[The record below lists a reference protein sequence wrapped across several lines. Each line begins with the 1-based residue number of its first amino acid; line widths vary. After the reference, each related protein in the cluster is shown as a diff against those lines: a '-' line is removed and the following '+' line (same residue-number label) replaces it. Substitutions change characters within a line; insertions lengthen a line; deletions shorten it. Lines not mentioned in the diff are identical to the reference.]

1 MEAHW
6 PLENMIKY
14 NPKKWFLPIVQF
26 HKSDTL
32 RILFPSM
39 IVIGIYTAIVT
50 YIALNA
56 LDIKAVSTTAVH
68 ALLGT
73 VLGLVLVFR
82 SNSAYERWWEGRKLW
97 GALVNESRSIAI
109 KINTFLPD
117 TETKPRI
124 FFAKSIA
131 NYVYAL
137 KGHLRNKVNLSEI
150 EDTESLTLEDL
161 GQAKHVPNIIANSI
175 YGQIIHLYRQKFISG
190 EQLIILDKEI
200 KSFTDIVGACERIKN
215 TPIPYSYSMFMK
227 KFIFIYTMTMPLGF
241 ITTFAYWTIP
251 IVMLVFY
258 ILVSIE
264 LIAEEIEDPFGMD
277 SNDLPMEEMSL
288 RIKHNV
294 REILLKKDILVHT
307 KPNSPHQVAQA

>member
-1 MEAHW
+1 
-6 PLENMIKY
+6 MIKY

-32 RILFPSM
+32 RVLFPSM
-39 IVIGIYTAIVT
+39 LVIGLYTGIVT
-50 YIALNA
+50 YIALNE
-56 LDIKAVSTTAVH
+56 LDLKSVSTTAMH
-68 ALLGT
+68 ALVGT

-97 GALVNESRSIAI
+97 GSLINESRSTSI
-109 KINTFLPD
+109 KLNAFLLVTD
-117 TETKPRI
+117 SKSRI
-124 FFAKSIA
+124 FFTKSIA
-131 NYVYAL
+131 NYVYAM
-137 KGHLRNKVNLSEI
+137 KGHLRGKVVLSEM
-150 EDTESLTLEDL
+150 EDTESLSVEELS
-161 GQAKHVPNIIANSI
+161 QAKHIPNIIASSI
-175 YGQIIHLYRQKFISG
+175 YTYVVQLYQQKYISG

-251 IVMLVFY
+251 IVMFVFY

-264 LIAEEIEDPFGMD
+264 LIAEEIEDPFGVD

-294 REILLKKDILVHT
+294 REILLRKEILLHVKTSSH
-307 KPNSPHQVAQA
+307 PVVQA

>member
-1 MEAHW
+1 
-6 PLENMIKY
+6 MIKY

-39 IVIGIYTAIVT
+39 VVIGIYTATAT
-50 YIALNA
+50 YIALNV

-97 GALVNESRSIAI
+97 GSLINECRSISI
-109 KINTFLPD
+109 KVNVFLPG
-117 TETKPRI
+117 TEMKSRI

-131 NYVYAL
+131 NYVYAM
-137 KGHLRNKVNLSEI
+137 KGHLRGKVNLSEI
-150 EDTESLTLEDL
+150 EDTEGLTVEELS
-161 GQAKHVPNIIANSI
+161 QAKHVPNMIANSI
-175 YGQIIHLYRQKFISG
+175 YSHIIWLYHQKFISG

-251 IVMLVFY
+251 VVMFVFY

-277 SNDLPMEEMSL
+277 SNDLPMEEMAL

-294 REILLKKDILVHT
+294 REILLGKELLVHV
-307 KPNSPHQVAQA
+307 KPGNQIVQT

>member
-1 MEAHW
+1 
-6 PLENMIKY
+6 MIKY
-14 NPKKWFLPIVQF
+14 NPKKWFLPIIQF

-39 IVIGIYTAIVT
+39 IIIGIYTAIVT
-50 YIALNA
+50 YIALNE
-56 LDIKAVSTTAVH
+56 LDLKGVSTTAMH
-68 ALLGT
+68 ALVGT

-97 GALVNESRSIAI
+97 GSLINESRSVSI
-109 KINTFLPD
+109 KLNAFLPG
-117 TETKPRI
+117 TESKSRI

-131 NYVYAL
+131 NYVYAM
-137 KGHLRNKVNLSEI
+137 KGHLRGKVNLSEI
-150 EDTESLTLEDL
+150 EDTDNLPVEALS
-161 GQAKHVPNIIANSI
+161 QAKHIPNMIASSI
-175 YGQIIHLYRQKFISG
+175 YAHVVHMYQQKFISG

-200 KSFTDIVGACERIKN
+200 KAFTDIVGACERIKN

-251 IVMLVFY
+251 IVMFVFY

-264 LIAEEIEDPFGMD
+264 LIAEEIEDPFGLD

-294 REILLKKDILVHT
+294 REILLGKEILLHV
-307 KPNSPHQVAQA
+307 KPGSHPVVQV

>member
-1 MEAHW
+1 
-6 PLENMIKY
+6 MIKY
-14 NPKKWFLPIVQF
+14 NPKKWFIPITQF

-32 RILFPSM
+32 RILLPSM
-39 IVIGIYTAIVT
+39 AVIGLYTALVT
-50 YIALNA
+50 YIALNV
-56 LDIKAVSTTAVH
+56 LEIKSGSTTVLH

-97 GALVNESRSIAI
+97 GSLVNESRSIAI
-109 KINTFLPD
+109 KINAFLPD
-117 TETKPRI
+117 TESKSRV

-131 NYVYAL
+131 NYVYTL
-137 KGHLRNKVNLSEI
+137 KGHLRGKVNLSEV
-150 EDTESLTLEDL
+150 EATESLSIEDL
-161 GQAKHVPNIIANSI
+161 SQVKHIPNIIANSI
-175 YGQIIHLYRQKFISG
+175 YTKVIHLYQQHLISG

-241 ITTFAYWTIP
+241 ITTFNYWTIP
-251 IVMLVFY
+251 IVMFVFY
-258 ILVSIE
+258 VLVSIE

-294 REILLKKDILVHT
+294 REILLGKDIIVYT
-307 KPNSPHQVAQA
+307 KASGHSVVEA

>member
-1 MEAHW
+1 
-6 PLENMIKY
+6 MIKY

-32 RILFPSM
+32 RVLFPSM
-39 IVIGIYTAIVT
+39 LVIGLYTGIVT
-50 YIALNA
+50 YIALNE
-56 LDIKAVSTTAVH
+56 LDLKSVSTTAMH
-68 ALLGT
+68 ALVGT

-97 GALVNESRSIAI
+97 GSLINESRSTSI
-109 KINTFLPD
+109 KLNAFLPVTD
-117 TETKPRI
+117 SKSRI
-124 FFAKSIA
+124 FFTKSIA
-131 NYVYAL
+131 NYVYAM
-137 KGHLRNKVNLSEI
+137 KGHLRGKVVLSEM
-150 EDTESLTLEDL
+150 EDTESLSVEELS
-161 GQAKHVPNIIANSI
+161 QAKHIPNIIASSI
-175 YGQIIHLYRQKFISG
+175 YTYVVQLYQQKYISG

-251 IVMLVFY
+251 IVMFVFY

-264 LIAEEIEDPFGMD
+264 LIAEEIEDPFGVD

-294 REILLKKDILVHT
+294 REILLRKEILLHVKTSSH
-307 KPNSPHQVAQA
+307 PVVQA

>member
-1 MEAHW
+1 
-6 PLENMIKY
+6 MIKY
-14 NPKKWFLPIVQF
+14 NPKKWFLPIFQF

-39 IVIGIYTAIVT
+39 VVIGIYTATVT
-50 YIALNA
+50 YIAINV
-56 LDIKAVSTTAVH
+56 LDIKAVSTTAIH

-97 GALVNESRSIAI
+97 GSLINESRSIAI
-109 KINTFLPD
+109 KVNNFLPAA
-117 TETKPRI
+117 EMKTKI

-131 NYVYAL
+131 NYVYAM
-137 KGHLRNKVNLSEI
+137 KGHLRGKVNLSEI
-150 EDTESLTLEDL
+150 EDTDTLTIEELS
-161 GQAKHVPNIIANSI
+161 QAKHVPNMIANSI
-175 YGQIIHLYRQKFISG
+175 YAHVTRLYQQKNISG
-190 EQLIILDKEI
+190 EQLIILDKEV
-200 KSFTDIVGACERIKN
+200 KAFTDIVGACERIKN

-251 IVMLVFY
+251 IVMFVFY

-264 LIAEEIEDPFGMD
+264 LIAEEIEDPFGVD
-277 SNDLPMEEMSL
+277 SNDLPMEEMAL

-294 REILLKKDILVHT
+294 REILLGKDLLVHVKT
-307 KPNSPHQVAQA
+307 GSHPVVQH

>member
-1 MEAHW
+1 
-6 PLENMIKY
+6 MIKY

-32 RILFPSM
+32 RVLFPSM
-39 IVIGIYTAIVT
+39 LVIGLYTGIVT
-50 YIALNA
+50 YIALNE
-56 LDIKAVSTTAVH
+56 LDLKSVSTTAMH
-68 ALLGT
+68 ALVGT

-97 GALVNESRSIAI
+97 GSLINESRSTSI
-109 KINTFLPD
+109 KLNAFLPVTD
-117 TETKPRI
+117 SKSRI
-124 FFAKSIA
+124 FFTKSIA
-131 NYVYAL
+131 NYVYAM
-137 KGHLRNKVNLSEI
+137 KGHLRGKVVLSEM
-150 EDTESLTLEDL
+150 EDTEALSVEELS
-161 GQAKHVPNIIANSI
+161 QAKHIPNMIASSI
-175 YGQIIHLYRQKFISG
+175 YAYIVELYKQKYISG

-215 TPIPYSYSMFMK
+215 TPIPYSYSMFVK

-251 IVMLVFY
+251 IVMFVFY

-264 LIAEEIEDPFGMD
+264 LIAEEIEDPFGVD

-294 REILLKKDILVHT
+294 REILLGKEILLHVKAGSH
-307 KPNSPHQVAQA
+307 PVVQA